1 MTADD
6 RVQLNVSVNVDQL
19 VDGITRAHVETVH
32 PGRPCVLDVD
42 GDCVYRAPG
51 ARRTLAEIYD
61 LASYDEG
68 LCGDCITGRCHWGG
82 AMSRESEAAVAAG
95 RPFRERCGCARH
107 RISVA
112 ARRQCGDLAPQDLF
126 PFIAVCRRTKAHKS
140 LEHRDLWR
148 EVSWEGAAR

>member
-1 MTADD
+1 MPTDD
-6 RVQLNVSVNVDQL
+6 RVQLNVNVNIDQWDAL
-19 VDGITRAHVETVH
+19 HQETMHPDQPCVFGGDGRCVYSP
-32 PGRPCVLDVD
+32 PGR
-42 GDCVYRAPG
+42 
-51 ARRTLAEIYD
+51 RRTLAEIYD

-82 AMSRESEAAVAAG
+82 EMSRESEAAVAAG

-112 ARRQCGDLAPQDLF
+112 ARRQCGDLPPQDLF

-140 LEHRDLWR
+140 PEHRDSWR
-148 EVSWEGAAR
+148 EVSWEATTQ